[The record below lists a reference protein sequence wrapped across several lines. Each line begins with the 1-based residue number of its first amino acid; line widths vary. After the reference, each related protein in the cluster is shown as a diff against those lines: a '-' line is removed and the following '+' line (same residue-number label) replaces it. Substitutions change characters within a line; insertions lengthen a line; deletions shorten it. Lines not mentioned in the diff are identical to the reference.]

1 MNKLLWIIQD
11 GFYNDA
17 NHMNFIEALKRM
29 ESDYI
34 IVSFTLNPETLNFV
48 ESNLNWDTNNLKNI
62 ERPVCFI
69 GGYSLARMAKK
80 YGWNPG
86 TFANDNFNYQAWIDG
101 YGKEN
106 LLNSELRITTIKD
119 APNSFPFDSFF
130 ARPVED
136 TKAFTGR
143 PFTVEEFSEFKRKI
157 LSKELAYQTLHPDTE
172 IMISPLVNIY
182 SETRFFVV
190 DKKIVAHSFYKRGGQ
205 PFFSDN
211 IEPFIKD
218 YAIQM
223 LERWQP
229 SGVFVIDI
237 ADTEYGLKIVELNGF
252 NSAGI
257 YESNPYKII
266 DSVENFVMH
275 DIS

>member
-11 GFYNDA
+11 GFYNDV

-48 ESNLNWDTNNLKNI
+48 ESNLNWDANNLKNI

-86 TFANDNFNYQAWIDG
+86 TFANDNFNYQAWIKG

-106 LLNSELRITTIKD
+106 LLNSELQITTIKD
-119 APNSFPFDSFF
+119 APSSFPFNSFF

-190 DKKIVAHSFYKRGGQ
+190 DKQIVAYSFYKRGGQ

-218 YAIQM
+218 YAIKM

-257 YESNPYKII
+257 YESNPYRII

-275 DIS
+275 DIF

>member
-17 NHMNFIEALKRM
+17 NHMGFIEALKRM
-29 ESDYI
+29 DCDYI

-48 ESNLNWDTNNLKNI
+48 ESNLDWDKNHLKHLY
-62 ERPVCFI
+62 RPVCFI

-86 TFANDNFNYQAWIDG
+86 TFANDNFNYQAWVAG
-101 YGKEN
+101 YGEEN
-106 LLNSELRITTIKD
+106 LLNSNLQITTIKNSPDEYPYD
-119 APNSFPFDSFF
+119 AFF
-130 ARPVED
+130 ARPLED

-143 PFTVEEFSEFKRKI
+143 PFTVEEFTEFKRKI

-172 IMISPLVNIY
+172 IMISPLVEIY

-190 DKKIVAHSFYKRGGQ
+190 DKRIVAHSFYKRGGQ

-218 YAIQM
+218 YAIEM
-223 LERWQP
+223 VKKWQP
-229 SGVFVIDI
+229 SEAFVIDI
-237 ADTEYGLKIVELNGF
+237 ADTENGLKIVELNGF

-257 YESNPYKII
+257 YESNPFAII
-266 DSVENFVMH
+266 DAIEQLMVKYTY
-275 DIS
+275 